1 MLLKSR
7 AERHVRDIT
16 QTDLLNKIIATNP
29 QRIVPII
36 SNSFRINQIFCDES
50 GMCGLFSETGH
61 LDENT
66 PTIEEQLT
74 QVWAGK
80 VHYPMSDTHNLSRV
94 AHFHQ
99 VESGNSEIAKKEYI
113 DFLKSYLLDMSYLE
127 QDCRQLVDE
136 LTPDMESLRF
146 SEIVRQLKYPR
157 FPAEIEDP
165 LSLLARLPFPIYIT
179 TSYFNFLERALI
191 KPGNKQPR
199 TEVIQWNSTRT
210 ARAAKALP
218 RPVPGETNIL
228 YEPSVAEPVVYH
240 LFGLEEDPR
249 SLVMSEDDYLKFLI
263 TAVSDNNKLHPV
275 VPLRL
280 QQALAE
286 SYLLLLGYQLKEWDF
301 RILFRFLLNYR
312 PDTTD
317 STGIFIQVQPKSG
330 APNLLDY
337 LSKYFGIEH
346 FDISWK
352 TPERFIQDLWQ
363 SWKGERS

>member
-1 MLLKSR
+1 MLLKPR
-7 AERHVRDIT
+7 AERHIRDIN
-16 QTDLLNKIIATNP
+16 QTDLLSKIISTNP
-29 QRIVPII
+29 RRIVPIV
-36 SNSFRINQIFCDES
+36 SNSFRINQIFCDEG
-50 GMCGLFSETGH
+50 GMCGLFSETGN

-80 VHYPMSDTHNLSRV
+80 VHYPMADTQNLSRV
-94 AHFHQ
+94 AHYHQ
-99 VESGNSEIAKKEYI
+99 VESGNSEVAKKEYI
-113 DFLKSYLLDMSYLE
+113 DFLKGYLLDMSYE
-127 QDCRQLVDE
+127 EPGCREAVDE

-146 SEIVRQLKYPR
+146 SEIVRRLKYPR
-157 FPAEIEDP
+157 FPAGIEDP

-179 TSYFNFLERALI
+179 TSYFDFLERALI
-191 KPGNKQPR
+191 KAGNKKPR
-199 TEVIQWNSTRT
+199 TEVIHWND
-210 ARAAKALP
+210 AGPGRAAAA
-218 RPVPGETNIL
+218 REAESL
-228 YEPSVAEPVVYH
+228 YESSVAEPVVYH

-280 QQALAE
+280 QQALAQ

-312 PDTTD
+312 PDSTD
-317 STGIFIQVQPKSG
+317 STGIFIQVQPKSS

-346 FDISWK
+346 FDIAWK
-352 TPERFIQDLWQ
+352 TPERFLQDLWQ
-363 SWKGERS
+363 AWKGERS